1 MRLYCLYMNL
11 EGTKHEKAVLIV
23 VAYIIGFTSGFIAFG
38 ISGGFRTTTV
48 DAVATPAPFIPA
60 DYTPPTENPPLVEDL
75 PATSPVDEIV
85 SYEEGKLYA
94 TVKGERFVLS
104 LHNDV
109 MSTENVEGFSTQ
121 GIHAALPVYSSSP
134 DGRFVHFCEQQTE
147 VAECTHFV
155 FDTEANVIQPV
166 SVNGRKLVTSDDI
179 AKTAIWSTDGLLIE
193 RYRSYTADAPWKMG
207 ISPNL

>member
-1 MRLYCLYMNL
+1 MNL
-11 EGTKHEKAVLIV
+11 EGTKHEKAVLII

-38 ISGGFRTTTV
+38 VSGTMRSG
-48 DAVATPAPFIPA
+48 APEMLVAPESFIPN
-60 DYTPPTENPPLVEDL
+60 DYTPPTSNPPDFEEAPVTDGGEE
-75 PATSPVDEIV
+75 APVDTGEIV
-85 SYEEGKLYA
+85 SYTDGKLYA

-121 GIHAALPVYSSSP
+121 GIHAALPAYSASP
-134 DGRFVHFCEQQTE
+134 DGRFVHFCEQQTDI
-147 VAECTHFV
+147 AECTHFI

-166 SVNGRKLVTSDDI
+166 SVNGERLITPDDV
-179 AKTAIWSTDGLLIE
+179 AKTAVWNETGLVIAQ
-193 RYRSYTADAPWKMG
+193 YKSYSADTPWKLG